1 MNKQANDKVRSLIPA
16 AITILLLICFGF
28 YLYSNFDQYRDL
40 LDLSSSKIWGL
51 LILNVLTP
59 ILNGTINYF
68 FYQGVGVRLRCSEG
82 VELAAVNTLA
92 NQLPFAGGF
101 VSKALYLKKKH
112 NLDYTHF
119 IGITLALYVC
129 FFASN
134 GVIGLGVLAYWSI
147 FQHTSIPIVL
157 IIGFAGMTAS
167 VGIFFVPLPIGWASK
182 KWQRKLISV
191 LNGWQVLKENTRLL
205 AQVVIV
211 QSFLTLSF
219 AARLFLAFQSLSQN
233 VTFGE
238 TILFASSTILTQ
250 LVSIAPG
257 GLGVREFVVASVASV
272 LGFDMGISVVAVG
285 LDRLVATVVIVLTG
299 TISTYF
305 LSKNIVKDI
314 ET

>member
-1 MNKQANDKVRSLIPA
+1 M
-16 AITILLLICFGF
+16 
-28 YLYSNFDQYRDL
+28 
-40 LDLSSSKIWGL
+40 
-51 LILNVLTP
+51 
-59 ILNGTINYF
+59 
-68 FYQGVGVRLRCSEG
+68 
-82 VELAAVNTLA
+82 
-92 NQLPFAGGF
+92 
-101 VSKALYLKKKH
+101 
-112 NLDYTHF
+112 
-119 IGITLALYVC
+119 
-129 FFASN
+129 
-134 GVIGLGVLAYWSI
+134 
-147 FQHTSIPIVL
+147 
-157 IIGFAGMTAS
+157 
-167 VGIFFVPLPIGWASK
+167 
-182 KWQRKLISV
+182 
-191 LNGWQVLKENTRLL
+191 KENTRLL